1 MSIFRTGTIFPTGSS
16 PVDIA
21 TADLDGDGDL
31 DLLLTS
37 YISDALTIAFGD
49 GQGGFTP
56 GVSIPVTNGPRSVVT
71 GDLDGDGDIDL
82 LATNLSGGVVTVG
95 LNDGNGS
102 FTTRPVVVGPGARGL
117 GLADL
122 DGDGDLDFVSVSYD
136 SNSLSVMLNN
146 GDGSFVAA
154 APPVLATGGTRP
166 VQMTIADFNGDGR
179 MDLAVTNN
187 WDDSVSILAG
197 NGDGTFAAP
206 VQFATGFGPRGI
218 VAGDIDG
225 DGNSDL
231 IVANFNGASVSVL
244 RNNGSGGFA
253 APVNLGTGYNPY
265 DIALGDLD
273 GDGDL
278 DMVVSNSGSSSL
290 SIFLNDGAGGFSSAV
305 ETVAVGISPGGLSL
319 GDFDRDGDLDIAT
332 SNFGSNSSHIL
343 LNTMTTYSV
352 AAASATEGTGAG
364 TGGELVFTITRT
376 STSEAEDV
384 SFTLGGTA
392 EVGTDYTSPAALVAS
407 FAAGQAS
414 TTIRI
419 QITPDDLRELDET
432 VTLTLTGTSGEG
444 RISVGSGA
452 ATATIIND
460 DAPNTAPSGADRTI
474 SMLEDGSRALAVADF
489 GFSDADGDDFAAIVV
504 STLPGRGSLS
514 LDGVAVTAGQVISTA
529 AIAAGRLVFSPGANE
544 NGDDYASFTFRVQ
557 DDGGTIA
564 GGVDTDPSA
573 NRLTIDVAAVNDAP
587 VLTGDLAGR
596 VAEGGRYVLTSAD
609 LGFIDPDDMAAGV
622 VFRASDPV
630 HGTLRVNGAVAGSFT
645 AADIAAGRVSFVHDG
660 SETTG
665 ASFRVLVEDGDEDG
679 SAPVAR
685 SFTLGVTPVN
695 DAPVLTGDLAARVAE
710 GGRYV
715 LTGADLG
722 FIDPDDTAA
731 GVVFRASDPV
741 HGTLRVNGA
750 VASSFT
756 AADIAAGR
764 VSFVHDGSET
774 SGASFRVLVEDGDE
788 DGSVPAARSFTLGVT
803 PVNDA
808 PVLIGDLAAQVAEGG
823 RYVLTGADL
832 GFIDPDDTA
841 AGVVFRASSPVH
853 GTLRVNGAVA
863 GSFTASDIA
872 AGRVSFV
879 HDGSETSGASFRVLV
894 EDGDE
899 DASAPVARTFTLGV
913 TPVNDAPVLTGDLAA
928 RVTEGG
934 RYVLTGADLGFI
946 DPDDTASGVVFRAS
960 DPVHGTLRV
969 NGAVAGSFTAADI
982 AAGRVSF
989 VHDGS
994 ETSGASFRVLVEDGD
1009 EDGSVPAARTFTLGV
1024 TPVNDAP
1031 VLGVTQLITSLAENA
1046 STAAAIRVANVTITD
1061 PDGGANRLSLAGA
1074 DAGLFEVRGGA
1085 IWLRAGASLDFETNP
1100 VLDLT
1105 LRLDDPT
1112 IGTGAEASR
1121 NLRITLRDIPE
1132 ALSGTA
1138 GNDRLTGTAFA
1149 ETLIGRAGNDTL
1161 SGGGGQ
1167 DTLIGGA
1174 GVDLLRGGAG
1184 ADTLSLPRGIPRRD
1198 MRAISAM
1205 AR

>member
-122 DGDGDLDFVSVSYD
+122 DGDGDLDFVSVSYA

-352 AAASATEGTGAG
+352 AAASATEGTEAG

-392 EVGTDYTSPAALVAS
+392 EAGTDYTSPPALVAS

-414 TTIRI
+414 TTLRI
-419 QITPDDLRELDET
+419 QITPDDLPELDET
-432 VTLTLTGTSGEG
+432 LTLTLTGTSGEG

-460 DAPNTAPSGADRTI
+460 DAPNTAPSGADRTV
-474 SMLEDGSRALAVADF
+474 SMIEDGSRALAVADF

-504 STLPGRGSLS
+504 STLTGRGSLS

-587 VLTGDLAGR
+587 VLTGDLA
-596 VAEGGRYVLTSAD
+596 
-609 LGFIDPDDMAAGV
+609 
-622 VFRASDPV
+622 
-630 HGTLRVNGAVAGSFT
+630 
-645 AADIAAGRVSFVHDG
+645 
-660 SETTG
+660 
-665 ASFRVLVEDGDEDG
+665 
-679 SAPVAR
+679 
-685 SFTLGVTPVN
+685 
-695 DAPVLTGDLAARVAE
+695 
-710 GGRYV
+710 
-715 LTGADLG
+715 
-722 FIDPDDTAA
+722 
-731 GVVFRASDPV
+731 
-741 HGTLRVNGA
+741 
-750 VASSFT
+750 
-756 AADIAAGR
+756 
-764 VSFVHDGSET
+764 
-774 SGASFRVLVEDGDE
+774 
-788 DGSVPAARSFTLGVT
+788 
-803 PVNDA
+803 
-808 PVLIGDLAAQVAEGG
+808 AQVAEGG

-841 AGVVFRASSPVH
+841 A
-853 GTLRVNGAVA
+853 
-863 GSFTASDIA
+863 
-872 AGRVSFV
+872 
-879 HDGSETSGASFRVLV
+879 
-894 EDGDE
+894 
-899 DASAPVARTFTLGV
+899 
-913 TPVNDAPVLTGDLAA
+913 
-928 RVTEGG
+928 
-934 RYVLTGADLGFI
+934 
-946 DPDDTASGVVFRAS
+946 GVVFRAS

-1009 EDGSVPAARTFTLGV
+1009 EDGSAPVARTFTLGVTPVNDAPVLTGDLAARVVEGGRYVLTSADLGFIDPDDTASGVVFRASSPVHGTLRVNGAVAGSFTAADIAAGRVSFVHDGSETNGASFRVLVEDGDEDASAPIARSFTLGV

-1184 ADTLSLPRGIPRRD
+1184 ADTFVFAARDSAPGYAGYISNGALNPLSGAGQRDIILDFTHGQDRIDLSGIDTDPGRAGDQAFAWRGSGNFSGLRAEVIFRQFDAAQTANDRTIIYGDLDGDGRADLQIELAGLIPLTRD
-1198 MRAISAM
+1198 DFIL
-1205 AR
+1205 

>member
-1 MSIFRTGTIFPTGSS
+1 MSIFRTGTILPTGSS

-49 GQGGFTP
+49 GQGGFTL
-56 GVSIPVTNGPRSVVT
+56 GVPIPVTNGPRSVVT

-179 MDLAVTNN
+179 MDLAVTSN

-352 AAASATEGTGAG
+352 AAGSATEGTEAG

-392 EVGTDYTSPAALVAS
+392 EAGTDYTSPAALVAS

-452 ATATIIND
+452 ATATIMND

-474 SMLEDGSRALAVADF
+474 SMLEDGSRALTVADF

-564 GGVDTDPSA
+564 GGADTDPSA

-587 VLTGDLAGR
+587 VLTGDLAAQVAEGGRYVLTGADLGFIDPDDTAAGLVFRASDPVHGTLRVNGAVASSFTAADIAAGRVSFVHDGSETTGASFRVLVEDGDEDGSVPIARTFTLGVTPVNDAPVLTGDLAAR
-596 VAEGGRYVLTSAD
+596 VAEGGRYVLTGAD
-609 LGFIDPDDMAAGV
+609 LGFIDPDDTAAGV

-722 FIDPDDTAA
+722 FVDPDDTAA
-731 GVVFRASDPV
+731 
-741 HGTLRVNGA
+741 
-750 VASSFT
+750 
-756 AADIAAGR
+756 
-764 VSFVHDGSET
+764 
-774 SGASFRVLVEDGDE
+774 
-788 DGSVPAARSFTLGVT
+788 
-803 PVNDA
+803 
-808 PVLIGDLAAQVAEGG
+808 
-823 RYVLTGADL
+823 
-832 GFIDPDDTA
+832 
-841 AGVVFRASSPVH
+841 
-853 GTLRVNGAVA
+853 
-863 GSFTASDIA
+863 
-872 AGRVSFV
+872 
-879 HDGSETSGASFRVLV
+879 
-894 EDGDE
+894 
-899 DASAPVARTFTLGV
+899 
-913 TPVNDAPVLTGDLAA
+913 
-928 RVTEGG
+928 
-934 RYVLTGADLGFI
+934 
-946 DPDDTASGVVFRAS
+946 GVVFRAS

-994 ETSGASFRVLVEDGD
+994 ETTGASFRVLVEDGN
-1009 EDGSVPAARTFTLGV
+1009 EDGSVPVARSFTLGV

-1031 VLGVTQLITSLAENA
+1031 VLGVTQLVTSLAENA
-1046 STAAAIRVANVTITD
+1046 STGAAIRVANVTITD

-1184 ADTLSLPRGIPRRD
+1184 ADTFVFAARDSAPGYAGYISNGALNPLSGAGQRDIILDFTHGQDRIDLSGIDTDPGRAGDQAFAWRGSGNFSGLRAEAIFRQFDAAQTANDRTIIYGDLDGDGRADLQIELAGLIPLTRD
-1198 MRAISAM
+1198 DFIL
-1205 AR
+1205 

>member
-1 MSIFRTGTIFPTGSS
+1 MSIFRTGTILPTGSS

-49 GQGGFTP
+49 GQGGFTL
-56 GVSIPVTNGPRSVVT
+56 GVPIPVTNGPRSVVT

-179 MDLAVTNN
+179 MDLAVTSN

-352 AAASATEGTGAG
+352 AAGSATEGTEAG

-392 EVGTDYTSPAALVAS
+392 EAGTDYTSPAALVAS

-452 ATATIIND
+452 ATATIMND

-474 SMLEDGSRALAVADF
+474 SMLEDGSRALTVADF

-564 GGVDTDPSA
+564 GGADTDPSA

-587 VLTGDLAGR
+587 VLTGDLAAQVAEGGRYVLTGADLGFIDPDDTAAGLVFRASDPVHGTLRVNGAVASSFTAADIAAGRVSFVHDGSETTGASFRVLVEDGDEDGSVPIARTFTLGVTPVNDAPVLTGDLAAR
-596 VAEGGRYVLTSAD
+596 VAEGGRYVLTGAD
-609 LGFIDPDDMAAGV
+609 LGFVDPDDTAAGV

-665 ASFRVLVEDGDEDG
+665 ASFRVLVEDGNEDG
-679 SAPVAR
+679 SVPVAR

-695 DAPVLTGDLAARVAE
+695 DAPVL
-710 GGRYV
+710 
-715 LTGADLG
+715 
-722 FIDPDDTAA
+722 
-731 GVVFRASDPV
+731 
-741 HGTLRVNGA
+741 
-750 VASSFT
+750 
-756 AADIAAGR
+756 
-764 VSFVHDGSET
+764 
-774 SGASFRVLVEDGDE
+774 
-788 DGSVPAARSFTLGVT
+788 
-803 PVNDA
+803 
-808 PVLIGDLAAQVAEGG
+808 
-823 RYVLTGADL
+823 
-832 GFIDPDDTA
+832 
-841 AGVVFRASSPVH
+841 
-853 GTLRVNGAVA
+853 
-863 GSFTASDIA
+863 
-872 AGRVSFV
+872 
-879 HDGSETSGASFRVLV
+879 
-894 EDGDE
+894 
-899 DASAPVARTFTLGV
+899 
-913 TPVNDAPVLTGDLAA
+913 
-928 RVTEGG
+928 
-934 RYVLTGADLGFI
+934 
-946 DPDDTASGVVFRAS
+946 
-960 DPVHGTLRV
+960 
-969 NGAVAGSFTAADI
+969 
-982 AAGRVSF
+982 
-989 VHDGS
+989 
-994 ETSGASFRVLVEDGD
+994 
-1009 EDGSVPAARTFTLGV
+1009 
-1024 TPVNDAP
+1024 
-1031 VLGVTQLITSLAENA
+1031 GVTQLVTSLAENA
-1046 STAAAIRVANVTITD
+1046 STGAAIRVANVTITD

-1184 ADTLSLPRGIPRRD
+1184 ADTFVFAARDSAPGYAGYISNGALNPLSGAGQRDIILDFTHGQDRIDLSGIDTDPGRAGDQAFAWRGSGNFSGLRAEAIFRQFDAAQTANDRTIIYGDLDGDGRADLQIELAGLIPLTRD
-1198 MRAISAM
+1198 DFIL
-1205 AR
+1205 

>member
-1 MSIFRTGTIFPTGSS
+1 MSIFRTGTILPTGSS

-49 GQGGFTP
+49 GQGGFTL
-56 GVSIPVTNGPRSVVT
+56 GVPIPVTNGPRSVVT

-179 MDLAVTNN
+179 MDLAVTSN

-352 AAASATEGTGAG
+352 AAGSATEGTEAG

-392 EVGTDYTSPAALVAS
+392 EAGTDYTSPAALVAS

-452 ATATIIND
+452 ATATIMND

-474 SMLEDGSRALAVADF
+474 SMLEDGSRALTVADF

-564 GGVDTDPSA
+564 GGADTDPSA

-587 VLTGDLAGR
+587 VLTGDLAAQ
-596 VAEGGRYVLTSAD
+596 VAEGGRYVLTGAD
-609 LGFIDPDDMAAGV
+609 LGFIDPDDTAAGL

-630 HGTLRVNGAVAGSFT
+630 HGTLRVNGAVASSFT

-679 SAPVAR
+679 SVPIAR
-685 SFTLGVTPVN
+685 TFTLGVTPVN

-750 VASSFT
+750 VA
-756 AADIAAGR
+756 
-764 VSFVHDGSET
+764 
-774 SGASFRVLVEDGDE
+774 
-788 DGSVPAARSFTLGVT
+788 
-803 PVNDA
+803 
-808 PVLIGDLAAQVAEGG
+808 
-823 RYVLTGADL
+823 
-832 GFIDPDDTA
+832 
-841 AGVVFRASSPVH
+841 
-853 GTLRVNGAVA
+853 
-863 GSFTASDIA
+863 
-872 AGRVSFV
+872 
-879 HDGSETSGASFRVLV
+879 
-894 EDGDE
+894 
-899 DASAPVARTFTLGV
+899 
-913 TPVNDAPVLTGDLAA
+913 
-928 RVTEGG
+928 
-934 RYVLTGADLGFI
+934 
-946 DPDDTASGVVFRAS
+946 
-960 DPVHGTLRV
+960 
-969 NGAVAGSFTAADI
+969 GSFTAADI

-994 ETSGASFRVLVEDGD
+994 ETTGASFRVLVEDGN
-1009 EDGSVPAARTFTLGV
+1009 EDGSVPVARSFTLGV

-1031 VLGVTQLITSLAENA
+1031 VLGVTQLVTSLAENA
-1046 STAAAIRVANVTITD
+1046 STGAAIRVANVTITD

-1184 ADTLSLPRGIPRRD
+1184 ADTFVFAARDSAPGYAGYISNGALNPLSGAGQRDIILDFTHGQDRIDLSGIDTDPGRAGDQAFAWRGSGNFSGLRAEAIFRQFDAAQTANDRTIIYGDLDGDGRADLQIELAGLIPLTRD
-1198 MRAISAM
+1198 DFIL
-1205 AR
+1205 